1 MWTTFDVALSNV
13 VIRTTE
19 WFQNHSNLDL
29 HKNEINQW
37 QRVWKNIQPFWEEAH
52 RVYCRSFLILL
63 CWYTD
68 DDVCMLY
75 SMNQTFVGDLFMFT
89 LCDLNSNKVIR
100 YRRVF
105 VCSFNTT
112 KLHYTE
118 GVYTLWGNGVLYL
131 CNVVIGQCYIPLRVQ
146 AKITEYGINDGTCNV
161 LQYL

>member
-1 MWTTFDVALSNV
+1 MRSIN
-13 VIRTTE
+13 E
-19 WFQNHSNLDL
+19 WKCMKVYERIYNHFGKKPIEYTAEAFWYCCVD
-29 HKNEINQW
+29 
-37 QRVWKNIQPFWEEAH
+37 IQMKM
-52 RVYCRSFLILL
+52 Y
-63 CWYTD
+63 
-68 DDVCMLY
+68 VC
-75 SMNQTFVGDLFMFT
+75 STVEPDFCGRPVHVHIT

-105 VCSFNTT
+105 VWPFNTT